1 MNSALS
7 HADRLK
13 TSFSSL
19 YLLGLHAHLPLS
31 FPSGAEV
38 VLNMFCY
45 THFRIKEVNKT
56 MTNKKRKRKKDRY
69 RSVRDSIFAA
79 GHPSSS

>member
-31 FPSGAEV
+31 FPSGGRSDTEY
-38 VLNMFCY
+38 VLLYSFKN
-45 THFRIKEVNKT
+45 TR
-56 MTNKKRKRKKDRY
+56 
-69 RSVRDSIFAA
+69 
-79 GHPSSS
+79 GQ